1 MAAARDLTKGE
12 LILRVPKTA
21 LFTTECLLKSDQKLS
36 LAVNRHLFL
45 SPSQVFFFYFYRYNV
60 SAIGIFHFFLFI
72 FLLLS
77 VILQIL
83 IVCFLYEVGKGKSS
97 RWYTY
102 LMLLPRCYEILATF
116 GPFEKQ
122 ALQVQFLYSFVI
134 WK

>member
-45 SPSQVFFFYFYRYNV
+45 SPSQVFFTFIDIMFRNWDF
-60 SAIGIFHFFLFI
+60 SFFFFGLF

-83 IVCFLYEVGKGKSS
+83 IVCLLYEVGKGKSS
-97 RWYTY
+97 WWYTY

>member
-1 MAAARDLTKGE
+1 M
-12 LILRVPKTA
+12 
-21 LFTTECLLKSDQKLS
+21 
-36 LAVNRHLFL
+36 FL
-45 SPSQVFFFYFYRYNV
+45 NWDFSSFFF
-60 SAIGIFHFFLFI
+60 GLF

-83 IVCFLYEVGKGKSS
+83 IVCLLYEVGKGKSS
-97 RWYTY
+97 RWHAY